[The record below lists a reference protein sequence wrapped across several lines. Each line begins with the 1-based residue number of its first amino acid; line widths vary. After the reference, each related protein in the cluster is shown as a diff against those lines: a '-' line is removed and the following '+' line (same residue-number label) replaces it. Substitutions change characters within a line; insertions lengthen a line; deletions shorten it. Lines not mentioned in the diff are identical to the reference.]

1 MVGTTY
7 VSDPRVWK
15 SFYKNMIDGKFNPG
29 YYRGRQSGGGIANM
43 YAKKPYMVPVNPHV
57 TKEPEQKLVVGKEVT
72 LTAAVE
78 DRARSEFKEAIQDE
92 APHVPLAIKGSKSKY
107 SFSSQPAAKR
117 SSSLN
122 SRKKKG
128 YKKGPISKTQ
138 KGNPREKERKRGNPW
153 SKEKAQKREYS
164 ELKQT
169 EDSDNVF
176 SKKWRS

>member
-107 SFSSQPAAKR
+107 SFSSQPAVKR

>member
-7 VSDPRVWK
+7 VSDPRVRK
-15 SFYKNMIDGKFNPG
+15 SFYQNVIDGKFNPG

-57 TKEPEQKLVVGKEVT
+57 TTEREQKIVVGKEVSP
-72 LTAAVE
+72 TAAAE

-128 YKKGPISKTQ
+128 YKKGPISK
-138 KGNPREKERKRGNPW
+138 REKERKRGNPG
-153 SKEKAQKREYS
+153 SKEKAQKRKYS

-176 SKKWRS
+176 LKNGVPN

>member
-15 SFYKNMIDGKFNPG
+15 SFYQNMIDGKFHPG

-43 YAKKPYMVPVNPHV
+43 YAKKPYMVPVNRHV
-57 TKEPEQKLVVGKEVT
+57 TIEPEPKIVVGKEVSP
-72 LTAAVE
+72 TAAAE
-78 DRARSEFKEAIQDE
+78 DRARSEFKEAIQDG
-92 APHVPLAIKGSKSKY
+92 APHVPLTIKGSKSKH

-122 SRKKKG
+122 SQKKKG
-128 YKKGPISKTQ
+128 YKKGPISKAQ
-138 KGNPREKERKRGNPW
+138 KGNPSDKETKRGNPW
-153 SKEKAQKREYS
+153 SKEKREYS

-169 EDSDNVF
+169 EDNDNVF
-176 SKKWRS
+176 SKKCRS

>member
-15 SFYKNMIDGKFNPG
+15 SFYQNMIDGKFNPG

-57 TKEPEQKLVVGKEVT
+57 TNESEQKIVVGKEVSP
-72 LTAAVE
+72 TAAAE
-78 DRARSEFKEAIQDE
+78 DRARSKFKEAIQDE

-122 SRKKKG
+122 S
-128 YKKGPISKTQ
+128 
-138 KGNPREKERKRGNPW
+138 
-153 SKEKAQKREYS
+153 
-164 ELKQT
+164 
-169 EDSDNVF
+169 
-176 SKKWRS
+176 